1 MSGTRPFDQTR
12 SLAGAV
18 CPEIE
23 LLLICSRTP
32 LEKEH
37 AERACALVAGGLSW
51 EYLLRAA
58 AQQGVAPLL
67 YWHLATL
74 SPDRIPGAVLGVFRS
89 LFRTHF
95 REARFL
101 SGELV
106 RILGLLQAGGI
117 PAIPYK
123 GPTLAQRLYGHLSLR
138 PFCDLDLLV
147 HPSAALTA
155 MRVLESAGYRSE
167 LRFTAAQQAAYL
179 GSGCELVLRND
190 EGPAI
195 VELHW
200 RVVPGTWAVEFVFED
215 LLRRAETTLVAGTPV
230 LSLAPADLLLVL
242 CVHGCKH
249 LWEKLGMVCD
259 VAQLVR
265 AGGLNWEAVL
275 RQAHELGTRRILLLG
290 LTLAHDLL
298 QAPVPPEILGT
309 ARRDRWVPSL
319 AAEVE
324 RGLRGVASPASAL
337 LRRNWFALRCRERP
351 ADRARYLLRT
361 AFTPGPEDWASL
373 SLPPAW
379 FPLYRILRPA
389 RLLKTHG
396 LSALGGLAAEGWNRL
411 DPLRKGVPR
420 AAR

>member
-1 MSGTRPFDQTR
+1 MPLAEAVRPELEF
-12 SLAGAV
+12 
-18 CPEIE
+18 
-23 LLLICSRTP
+23 LLLCSRT
-32 LEKEH
+32 LLKKED

-51 EYLLRAA
+51 AYLLLVAA
-58 AQQGVAPLL
+58 RQGVAPLL
-67 YWHLATL
+67 YWHLARIC
-74 SPDRIPGAVLGVFRS
+74 PDRIPGAVLGVFRS

-95 REARFL
+95 RQARFL
-101 SGELV
+101 SRELV
-106 RILGLLQAGGI
+106 RILGLLQVGRI

-147 HPSAALTA
+147 RPSEALTT

-167 LRFTAAQQAAYL
+167 SRFSAAQQAAYL
-179 GSGCELVLRND
+179 RSGCEFVLRND

-200 RVVPGTWAVEFVFED
+200 RVVPGNWAVEFDFED
-215 LLRRAETTLVAGTPV
+215 LLSRAETTLVAGTAV

-275 RQAHELGTRRILLLG
+275 RRAHELGTQRILLLG

-298 QAPVPPEILGT
+298 QAPVPPEILGK

-324 RGLRGVASPASAL
+324 RGLCQVESPANAL
-337 LRRNWFALRCRERP
+337 LRRNWFALRSRERP
-351 ADRARYLLRT
+351 ADRARYLLRS
-361 AFTPGPEDWASL
+361 AFTPGPEDWS
-373 SLPPAW
+373 SLPLPQPW
-379 FPLYRILRPA
+379 FPLYRILRPV
-389 RLLKTHG
+389 RLLKTYG
-396 LSALGGLAAEGWNRL
+396 LSALGSLAAEGWNRL
-411 DPLRKGVPR
+411 DPRRKGGATR